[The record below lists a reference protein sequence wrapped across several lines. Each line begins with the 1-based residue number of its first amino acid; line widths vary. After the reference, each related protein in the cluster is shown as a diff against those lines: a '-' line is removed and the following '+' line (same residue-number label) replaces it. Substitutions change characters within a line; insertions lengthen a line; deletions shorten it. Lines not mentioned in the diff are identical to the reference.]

1 MNPEYVADTMAM
13 ILCLEQRRMPP
24 AVKEIFQ
31 NLEKGLTTLAVPAM
45 GVAELAYLSE
55 KKRIQTNLPELFKYV
70 ADHECCSIAPLTGD
84 IIQHAF
90 KIYDIPELHDRLI
103 AATTLHF
110 NSILITNDPII
121 RASVFLQTIW

>member
-13 ILCLEQRRMPP
+13 ILRLEQRRMPP

-31 NLEKGLTTLAVPAM
+31 NVEKGLTTLAVPAM

-70 ADHECCSIAPLTGD
+70 SDHECCSIAPMTGD
-84 IIQHAF
+84 IIQYAF
-90 KIYDIPELHDRLI
+90 KICDIPELHDRLI

-110 NSILITNDPII
+110 SSILITNDPVI